1 MKSINLK
8 IMAGAIIIVA
18 LFAGCKKKEE
28 EDLPASATHYLIFKF
43 KFDPTQARLDAFGNT
58 STVPSNHSAQS
69 PRFNKMSAHYIELA
83 PEATTQLGKG
93 FVLYRAPETSV
104 GGDLAIDFDQST
116 LAGEGEIFFSMP
128 LKDIPTSGT
137 YRYLRVSLAYQ
148 NYDIDFRVSDTL
160 GNNYDLNGTLASFIG
175 FNTYIKSF
183 KIEDSTVTE
192 NTNKKQGYWA
202 FEWNNPQWGLPA
214 VSKGQAPAGATTVPN
229 PIDNTSPIPDGSCV
243 VTGAFASPFLLTGK
257 ETEDVVITVSLS
269 TNKSFEWVEHSTP
282 GYYEPL
288 AGDTVIDMGIRGLKP
303 TVN

>member
-1 MKSINLK
+1 MEKSKFN
-8 IMAGAIIIVA
+8 IMVGTIIIIA
-18 LFAGCKKKEE
+18 LFAGCKKKEV

-43 KFDPTQARLDAFGNT
+43 KFDPNQARLNAFGNV

-69 PRFNKMSAHYIELA
+69 PRFNKMSSHYIELA

-93 FVLYRAPETSV
+93 FVVYKAPETTV

-116 LAGEGEIFFSMP
+116 LASEGETFFSMP
-128 LKDIPTSGT
+128 LKDVAGGT

-175 FNTYIKSF
+175 FNTYIRNY
-183 KIEDSTVTE
+183 KIMDSTVTE
-192 NTNKKQGYWA
+192 NANKKQGYWS

-214 VSKGQAPAGATTVPN
+214 VSRGQAPAGATTVPN
-229 PIDNTSPIPDGSCV
+229 PINSTSPIPPGSCV
-243 VTGAFASPFLLTGK
+243 VTGEFASPFLLTGK

-282 GYYEPL
+282 GYYEPM
-288 AGDTVIDMGIRGLKP
+288 AFDTVIDMGIRGLKP
-303 TVN
+303 IVN